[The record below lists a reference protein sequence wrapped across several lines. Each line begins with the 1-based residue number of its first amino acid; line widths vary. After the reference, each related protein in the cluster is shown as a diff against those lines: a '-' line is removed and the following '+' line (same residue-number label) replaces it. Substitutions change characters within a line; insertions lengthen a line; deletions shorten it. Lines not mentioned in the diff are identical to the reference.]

1 MPSRSDCKHLLYT
14 KDKNPPTRDT
24 TPCIL
29 PKTNHLHATP
39 LRGRSQRRQL
49 SRYRGLHRWSAGRAI
64 GGTSLSLS
72 HLRILGQILPGVPVW
87 KLGAESRFPGM
98 AYVVFPGNVG
108 TDESL
113 AEALQQCRG
122 E

>member
-1 MPSRSDCKHLLYT
+1 MVRQIDQRSRFFIAKGGITSSDV
-14 KDKNPPTRDT
+14 
-24 TPCIL
+24 
-29 PKTNHLHATP
+29 AT
-39 LRGRSQRRQL
+39 LGLGARRV
-49 SRYRGLHRWSAGRAI
+49 
-64 GGTSLSLS
+64 
-72 HLRILGQILPGVPVW
+72 RIQGQILPGVPVW

-98 AYVVFPGNVG
+98 AYVVFPVNVG